1 LRRSKKADG
10 YIAAIHLV
18 LFVSIVAWTQTK
30 SVTPVQVKKK
40 TPAITFLRFSGTNTM
55 TKLSRSQMPSPPPT
69 LTRSERVN
77 VIALARK
84 TGNIQAKSLS
94 AEPRPT
100 IVLTP
105 GAPVSGPNSFEIY
118 LGCLFATTE
127 PGTGRSTQCATL
139 SGESDSLFHFRLAV
153 VPGKTYLAD
162 FFVSPGPWM
171 ISGGGAE
178 AEIDSDSYHLFVG
191 FRAEHQTHL
200 ITLRRPNNN
209 RGVLATLGP
218 AFFRLELTRI
228 D

>member
-1 LRRSKKADG
+1 MK
-10 YIAAIHLV
+10 
-18 LFVSIVAWTQTK
+18 
-30 SVTPVQVKKK
+30 VKKK
-40 TPAITFLRFSGTNTM
+40 TPAITFIGLSGNNTAM
-55 TKLSRSQMPSPPPT
+55 KHPLSGGPSSPPA
-69 LTRSERVN
+69 LARSERIN

-84 TGNIQAKSLS
+84 SGNVQARSLGN
-94 AEPRPT
+94 EPRPN

-105 GAPVSGPNSFEIY
+105 SAPVSGQNSFEIY
-118 LGCLFATTE
+118 LGCLFGRTE
-127 PGTGRSTQCATL
+127 PGTGRNTQCATL

-162 FFVSPGPWM
+162 FFVSPGPWL

-178 AEIDSDSYHLFVG
+178 AEIDSDSWHLFVG

-209 RGVLATLGP
+209 RGVLATVGP
-218 AFFRLELTRI
+218 AFFRLELTQI